1 MNIGKYDNVLQL
13 FVRQHYEA
21 VHLYTQASGKIWHFY
36 WVIYDLVSVF
46 NCILWDICVTVPS
59 KRSRLCFLWAVLF
72 SKSLCWHTHLLDES
86 EKMEI
91 TPQRHLIIMCKSQP
105 QGAGEF
111 PPSILWPQVCV
122 HTCLLNMR
130 PLQCKQGGLKLC
142 LISLECSN
150 NSRSGLR

>member
-1 MNIGKYDNVLQL
+1 MIIYYNYLLNNIM
-13 FVRQHYEA
+13 RHYE
-21 VHLYTQASGKIWHFY
+21 HLYTQASGKVWHFY
-36 WVIYDLVSVF
+36 WVIYDLVSEF
-46 NCILWDICVTVPS
+46 NCILWDICVTVNFSILS

-91 TPQRHLIIMCKSQP
+91 TPQWHLIIMCKSQP

-122 HTCLLNMR
+122 PTCLLNMK
-130 PLQCKQGGLKLC
+130 PLQCKQGGIKLC
-142 LISLECSN
+142 LVSLECSN